1 MTSDSSRTPT
11 WVKVFA
17 VVTVLVLAAL
27 AVALIAG
34 VQHGPGQHGMVI
46 WVAV

>member
-1 MTSDSSRTPT
+1 MNGDSSPTPT

-27 AVALIAG
+27 AAALIAG